1 MQVSNINYIKKLL
14 LVALF
19 IFCKITSHCK
29 VITTTD
35 FATKIFIDLEWEEF
49 LMGECGAGK
58 NTFKNIQKLSEGLI
72 NSEQLYEFKPDFII
86 GREGIFRKDR
96 LGTEKELKKIGI
108 TPLIFYSSGNDS
120 NLENF
125 YQDLEKIGI
134 VLNKKN
140 DIDALITELKFQY
153 ELLPNKEKSQNAIFI
168 SSVSSTIGVVGR
180 GVILNDLLKKTDIK
194 NVIQEHKNYFK
205 ISWEDLLDKE
215 IDVIFILSQNFE
227 DAKNKYHT
235 LKQQELLNKTKA
247 IANDNVYFLEYSKV
261 APDINFIKTIDSL
274 NNNTLLKLY

>member
-1 MQVSNINYIKKLL
+1 M
-14 LVALF
+14 
-19 IFCKITSHCK
+19 
-29 VITTTD
+29 
-35 FATKIFIDLEWEEF
+35 
-49 LMGECGAGK
+49 
-58 NTFKNIQKLSEGLI
+58 
-72 NSEQLYEFKPDFII
+72 
-86 GREGIFRKDR
+86 
-96 LGTEKELKKIGI
+96 
-108 TPLIFYSSGNDS
+108 IFYSSGNDS

-168 SSVSSTIGVVGR
+168 SSVSSTIGVVGS
-180 GVILNDLLKKTDIK
+180 GGILNDLLKKTDIK